1 MKKDSCAQT
10 AQTKSEFEPK
20 SLMAD
25 TAEGHHRL
33 SKKEYERLLPDLR
46 ARLVQAQ
53 SALRQANFS
62 VVIIISGVDG
72 AGKGEVVQR
81 LNEWLDPRGVDTQAF
96 WQATD
101 EERERPPYWRFW
113 RTLPA
118 RGRLGIFV
126 GSWYSQ
132 PLVDRVYGKT
142 RNSHLDRALKRIADF
157 ERTLAEDG
165 TLILKFALH
174 LSKKDQRRRLRDLE
188 RNPETHW
195 RVLPSDWKHH
205 QLYDRFTQTAE
216 KVIRQTHGPKTPW
229 FVVEAANPR
238 GRDITVGRLLLKSL
252 QARLAQRRD
261 EKPKKT
267 SSRRPVEARKP
278 GTNLL
283 REVDLTQSLSDKKYH
298 KQLGKYQGRLGR
310 LIWAANARKISTVIV
325 FEGWDA
331 AGKGSAIRRLT
342 EAMDP
347 RLYRIIP
354 TAAPND
360 EERAHHYLWR
370 FWRHIPRAGLCT
382 IFDRS
387 WYGRLLVE
395 RVEGFARPEEWKRA
409 YQEIKEFEEQLAESG
424 IVVVKF
430 WIHISKAE
438 QLRRFKKRQEISYKR
453 YKITE
458 EDWRNRR
465 QWGAYEQAVN
475 EMVLKTSTES
485 WSWTLVAGND
495 KRFARI
501 QILKTLCLSLGRAL

>member
-1 MKKDSCAQT
+1 MSDPADDNHRFTKKV
-10 AQTKSEFEPK
+10 
-20 SLMAD
+20 
-25 TAEGHHRL
+25 
-33 SKKEYERLLPDLR
+33 YEKQLPELRSRLL
-46 ARLVQAQ
+46 QAQ
-53 SALRQANFS
+53 SSLRQANFS

-96 WQATD
+96 WQPSD

-132 PLVDRVYGKT
+132 PLVDRVYGKIKSA
-142 RNSHLDRALKRIADF
+142 RFDRELKRISDF
-157 ERTLAEDG
+157 EHMLAEDG

-174 LSKKDQRRRLRDLE
+174 LSKKAQRKRLRDLE
-188 RNPETHW
+188 KNPETHW

-216 KVIRQTHGPKTPW
+216 RVIQQTHSPATPW
-229 FVVEAANPR
+229 FVVGAADR
-238 GRDITVGRLLLKSL
+238 RYRDLSVGRILVKAL
-252 QARLAQRRD
+252 QSRLAQRSNQ
-261 EKPKKT
+261 KPH
-267 SSRRPVEARKP
+267 KP
-278 GTNLL
+278 TREPGGEIGKRSANLL
-283 REVDLTQSLSDKKYH
+283 QQVDLSQTLTDKKYR
-298 KQLGKYQGRLGR
+298 KQLGKYQGQLSG
-310 LIWAANARKISTVIV
+310 LIWAANARKISTVVV

-354 TAAPND
+354 IAAPSD

-387 WYGRLLVE
+387 WYGRVLVE
-395 RVEGFARPEEWKRA
+395 RIEGFARPEEWKRA
-409 YQEIKEFEEQLAESG
+409 YQEINHFEEELAESG
-424 IVVVKF
+424 IVVIKF
-430 WIHISKAE
+430 WIHISKDE
-438 QLRRFKKRQEISYKR
+438 QLRRFKKRQETDYKR
-453 YKITE
+453 YKITD

-465 QWGAYEQAVN
+465 KWGAYEQAVN
-475 EMVLKTSTES
+475 DLVIRTSTDAGR
-485 WSWTLVAGND
+485 WTLIAGND
-495 KRFARI
+495 KKFARI
-501 QILKTLCLSLGRAL
+501 QILKTLCRTLEKGL